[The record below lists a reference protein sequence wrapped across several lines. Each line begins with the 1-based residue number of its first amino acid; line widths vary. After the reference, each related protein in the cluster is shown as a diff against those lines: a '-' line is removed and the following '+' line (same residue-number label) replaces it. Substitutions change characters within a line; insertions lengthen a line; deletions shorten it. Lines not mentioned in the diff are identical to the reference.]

1 MEHSKKYALVPVD
14 RIQQFEDEHLSELD
28 LQIRNIL
35 KKKIEEDEKAKL
47 YIQALQ
53 KYVTFPNVNNVK
65 PFIEK
70 QPEQQISEDT
80 IKIENQI
87 LKNIPVKNKSIAHN
101 TLDIENKILES
112 VPVKYNS
119 IAQNILDFL
128 KKHKISWSERK
139 EVLID
144 NKILPGSD
152 IIQLVNFLLRNKARK
167 PAAFE
172 EFNEH
177 LTINSF
183 PSDFIKNNYLTN
195 LKTMYAKPKV
205 KRLVPTKKWLKL
217 Y

>member
-1 MEHSKKYALVPVD
+1 MEHSKKFALVPVD
-14 RIQQFEDEHLSELD
+14 RMQQFEDEHLSELD
-28 LQIRNIL
+28 LQIQNIL
-35 KKKIEEDEKAKL
+35 KKKIEDDEKAKL
-47 YIQALQ
+47 YVQALQ
-53 KYVTFPNVNNVK
+53 KYVIFPNVNSVK
-65 PFIEK
+65 PLTEEK
-70 QPEQQISEDT
+70 PEQQTSKDN
-80 IKIENQI
+80 IKIE
-87 LKNIPVKNKSIAHN
+87 K
-101 TLDIENKILES
+101 KIIES
-112 VPVKYNS
+112 VPVKYKS

-128 KKHKISWSERK
+128 KQHKISWSQRK

-144 NKILPGSD
+144 NKIIPGSD
-152 IIQLVNFLLRNKARK
+152 IIQLINFLLRNRTQR

-177 LTINSF
+177 LTINNF